1 MQKLEIRSTFDI
13 IKLQKLKRIQRLN
26 FFKGL
31 KNGPAQQES
40 GSWYIC
46 LFIVVFIGY
55 LFFIYH
61 WKLKCVLMTMVSF
74 LTTSEVCKS
83 ENMIIKLAR
92 FLHFPKTE
100 YPPIAP
106 SC

>member
-1 MQKLEIRSTFDI
+1 MQKLEIWSTFDI

-31 KNGPAQQES
+31 KNGPDS
-40 GSWYIC
+40 RRVDPGTSVYLL
-46 LFIVVFIGY
+46 LFLLDIF
-55 LFFIYH
+55 FFIYH
-61 WKLKCVLMTMVSF
+61 WKLKCALMTVVSF

-83 ENMIIKLAR
+83 ENMVIKLAR